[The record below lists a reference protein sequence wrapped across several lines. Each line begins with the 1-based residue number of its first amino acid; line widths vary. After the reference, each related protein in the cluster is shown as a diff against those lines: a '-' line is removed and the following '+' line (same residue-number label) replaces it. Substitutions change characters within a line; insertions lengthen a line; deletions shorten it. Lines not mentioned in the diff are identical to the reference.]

1 MAGADEALFSHT
13 AYDKA
18 QTTKSLKLFF
28 QQFGVRSYKN
38 AEYSIF

>member
-18 QTTKSLKLFF
+18 QTTKALLPTVWSPQL
-28 QQFGVRSYKN
+28 
-38 AEYSIF
+38 